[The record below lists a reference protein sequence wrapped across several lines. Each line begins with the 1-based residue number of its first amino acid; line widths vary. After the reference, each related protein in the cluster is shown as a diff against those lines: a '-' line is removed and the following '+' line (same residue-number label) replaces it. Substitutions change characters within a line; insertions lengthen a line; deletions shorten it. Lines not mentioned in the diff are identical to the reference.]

1 MGAANAEGAKN
12 SQARRAGNLPIEGD
26 ELSSKRG
33 GDKPAGEGVGDGCDV
48 VQNPVERIESCRRSR
63 TFSEL
68 PSRCTIAT
76 TIRHMSTSYM
86 LDMRP

>member
-1 MGAANAEGAKN
+1 MAATTMA
-12 SQARRAGNLPIEGD
+12 QPLDPARAVRVSATAAMWYKIR
-26 ELSSKRG
+26 SK
-33 GDKPAGEGVGDGCDV
+33 
-48 VQNPVERIESCRRSR
+48 
-63 TFSEL
+63 L